1 MDRRTFLQATAALAA
16 SAKALAAA
24 PMPTKKLG
32 KTDLEVS
39 RFTVGGYHFL
49 VNGEEE
55 GIRIV
60 RRAIDLG
67 VTFFDSAHKYNAGR
81 SDIAYGKALAGGL
94 RKKVLLMSKAQFREE
109 YSATQQL
116 NETLN
121 RMKTDYLDLWQA
133 HEVVTHEEVDKI
145 LGPKGAL
152 EAFVKA
158 KKDGK
163 VRYIGFSGH
172 RDPTVHQR
180 LLAAFDGWDTVQ
192 HPVNLIDRHYLS
204 FIEAVI
210 PRARERGVGVIGMK
224 SNAIG
229 NITKNSVAE
238 IPECLR
244 YAWSQDIDT
253 LVSGVQT
260 VKQLEENV
268 AACKSFQPM
277 SASDQRSL
285 LERTKKG
292 PHGQKVEQYKLAPE
306 VGGVP
311 LHNDGE
317 APHGVMQWS

>member
-16 SAKALAAA
+16 NWKALAAA
-24 PMPTKKLG
+24 EMPKKRLG

-39 RFTVGGYHFL
+39 RFTLGGYHFL
-49 VNGEEE
+49 VNGEDE

-60 RRAIDLG
+60 HQAIDLG
-67 VTFFDSAHKYNAGR
+67 VNFLDSAHKYNAGR
-81 SDIAYGKALAGGL
+81 SDLAYGKALKGGL
-94 RKKVLLMSKAQFREE
+94 RKQVLLMSKAQFREA

-121 RMKTDYLDLWQA
+121 RMQTDYLDLWQC

-145 LGPKGAL
+145 LAPGGAL
-152 EAFVKA
+152 EAFVRA

-172 RDPTVHQR
+172 RDPSVHQR

-192 HPVNLIDRHYLS
+192 FPVNLIDKHYLS
-204 FIEAVI
+204 FIDGVL
-210 PRARERGVGVIGMK
+210 PRARERGVGPIGMK

-229 NITKNSVAE
+229 NITKNSVAT

-244 YAWSQDIDT
+244 YSWSQDIDT
-253 LVSGVQT
+253 LVSGVET
-260 VKQLEENV
+260 VEQLKENV
-268 AACKSFQPM
+268 AAAKSFQPM
-277 SASDQRSL
+277 SESEISTL
-285 LERTKKG
+285 LSQTRQG
-292 PHGQKVEQYKLAPE
+292 PHGQRIEQYKLAPE
-306 VGGVP
+306 AAGYP

-317 APHGVMQWS
+317 PLPA